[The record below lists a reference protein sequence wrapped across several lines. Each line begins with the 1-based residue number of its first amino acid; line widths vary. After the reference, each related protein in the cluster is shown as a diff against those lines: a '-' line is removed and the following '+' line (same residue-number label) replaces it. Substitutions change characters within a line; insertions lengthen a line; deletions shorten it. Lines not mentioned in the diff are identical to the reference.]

1 MNNTITRVI
10 LALILLL
17 AMSMPCVALE
27 VHGSVNN
34 NNGEPVRFAAISI
47 YENHDYTDCLYSS
60 WTDMN
65 GDFSI
70 SLESLPENR
79 TIYIVAEK
87 DGEFGKSRNEAGE
100 EFNITINPN
109 NTILVPEFPLM
120 ALPIAVMIALV
131 FLFITSKK
139 HN

>member
-1 MNNTITRVI
+1 
-10 LALILLL
+10 
-17 AMSMPCVALE
+17 MSMPCVALAI
-27 VHGSVNN
+27 HGSVYN
-34 NNGEPVRFAAISI
+34 NNGENVRFAAISI
-47 YENHDYTDCLYSS
+47 YENPDYKGCLCSS

>member
-1 MNNTITRVI
+1 
-10 LALILLL
+10 
-17 AMSMPCVALE
+17 MSMPCVALE

-34 NNGEPVRFAAISI
+34 SNGEIVPFAAISV
-47 YENHDYTDCLYSS
+47 YKNPDYTGCLCSS

-65 GDFSI
+65 GNFSI
-70 SLESLPENR
+70 SLESLSEDEI
-79 TIYIVAEK
+79 IYIVVEK
-87 DGEFGKSRNEAGE
+87 DGEFGKSQNTAGE
-100 EFNITINPN
+100 EIFIIINPKN
-109 NTILVPEFPLM
+109 KILVPEFPLM

>member
-10 LALILLL
+10 LSLILLL

-27 VHGSVNN
+27 VHGSVYD
-34 NNGEPVRFAAISI
+34 NNGEIVRFAAISI
-47 YENHDYTDCLYSS
+47 YNNPDYTDCLSSS

-70 SLESLPENR
+70 SIESLPEKR
-79 TIYIVAEK
+79 TVYVVAEK
-87 DGEFGKSRNEAGE
+87 DGEFGKSRNKAGE
-100 EFNITINPN
+100 DFNITINPN
-109 NTILVPEFPLM
+109 NKILVPEFPLM

-131 FLFITSKK
+131 FLFSTSKK